1 LFTTINKIIPQVS
14 ECIKN
19 IKSNLADWKEYK
31 ETDEEK
37 KLYEI
42 KNDQE

>member
-1 LFTTINKIIPQVS
+1 MPLFTTINKIMPKIGE

-31 ETDEEK
+31 ESEEEK
-37 KLYEI
+37 KLYQD
-42 KNDQE
+42 K